1 MGPNGRPFSE
11 EGVEHVYNFKAT
23 EANFKYVSEMC
34 EIVFLTQL
42 NWGGSRGVRG
52 VRSNPLN

>member
-1 MGPNGRPFSE
+1 MRPFSE
-11 EGVEHVYNFKAT
+11 EGVEHVYNFKAA
-23 EANFKYVSEMC
+23 EANFKYVGEMG

-42 NWGGSRGVRG
+42 NWGGSRVVRG